1 MIRYTQNHHIFP
13 IIMLIILF
21 FNYITMSK
29 IVYLL
34 TISVILYRL
43 INCRLFNY
51 SALVTLICVL
61 TKLLQAGII

>member
-13 IIMLIILF
+13 IIMLIFLF

-43 INCRLFNY
+43 INCRLVNY
-51 SALVTLICVL
+51 SALATLICVL